1 MSNRKGI
8 AQMEKLVRPYGLTLK
23 RKKGGHI
30 GIFNGEGKRVGTMSS
45 LPKVNEYA
53 LYNSV
58 RQLIDNNALPEE
70 VLDKVVKK

>member
-1 MSNRKGI
+1 MSNTKGH
-8 AQMEKLVRPYGLTLK
+8 AQMAKLVRPYGLILK

-30 GIFNGEGKRVGTMSS
+30 GIFNAEGKRVGTMSS
-45 LPKVNEYA
+45 SPKVNEYA

-58 RQLIDNNALPEE
+58 RQLIDNNALPIE